1 MKEHPDLI
9 FLDATVRLFEVQTS
23 IDEYIGNDLIAMIH
37 RTDDR
42 ICNKGKKLFNFNY
55 LTLFFILIINLI

>member
-9 FLDATVRLFEVQTS
+9 FLDATVRLFEVQTT
-23 IDEYIGNDLIAMIH
+23 IEEYIGNDLIAMIH

-42 ICNKGKKLFNFNY
+42 ICNEGKNLFNFNY
-55 LTLFFILIINLI
+55 LTLFSILILNLI